1 MKTANILIAHITTSN
16 KLNALKAVM
25 KALDI
30 KYEVSPYDPE
40 YVDMIL
46 QGDKDRKEGKGKK
59 ITKDEL
65 DALWK

>member
-1 MKTANILIAHITTSN
+1 MKTANILIAHPANST
-16 KLNALKAVM
+16 KMNALMAVM

-30 KYEVSPYDPE
+30 EYEVSKYDPQ

-46 QGDKDRKEGKGKK
+46 QGDKDRIAGKGKT
-59 ITKDEL
+59 ITIDEL

>member
-1 MKTANILIAHITTSN
+1 MKTANILIAHPANNN
-16 KLNALKAVM
+16 KMNALMAVM

-30 KYEVSPYDPE
+30 KYEVSQYDPQ

-46 QGDKDRKEGKGKK
+46 QGDKDRITGKGKK
-59 ITKDEL
+59 ITTDEL

>member
-1 MKTANILIAHITTSN
+1 M
-16 KLNALKAVM
+16 AVM

-30 KYEVSPYDPE
+30 KYEVSPYDPQ

-59 ITKDEL
+59 ISKDEL
-65 DALWK
+65 DALRK

>member
-1 MKTANILIAHITTSN
+1 MTD
-16 KLNALKAVM
+16 M

-30 KYEVSPYDPE
+30 KYDPQ

-46 QGDKDRKEGKGKK
+46 QGDKDRIAGKGKT
-59 ITKDEL
+59 ITTDEL

>member
-1 MKTANILIAHITTSN
+1 M
-16 KLNALKAVM
+16 AVM

-30 KYEVSPYDPE
+30 KYEVSKYDPQ

-46 QGDKDRKEGKGKK
+46 QGDKDRIAGKGKT
-59 ITKDEL
+59 ITTDEL

>member
-1 MKTANILIAHITTSN
+1 MKTANILIAHPANSN
-16 KLNALKAVM
+16 KMNALMAVM

-30 KYEVSPYDPE
+30 EYEVSQYDPQ

-46 QGDKDRKEGKGKK
+46 QGDKDRIAGKGKK
-59 ITKDEL
+59 VTTDEL

>member
-1 MKTANILIAHITTSN
+1 MKTANILIAHPANSN
-16 KLNALKAVM
+16 KLNALTAVM

-30 KYEVSPYDPE
+30 KYEVSPYDPQ
-40 YVDMIL
+40 YVAMIL
-46 QGDKDRKEGKGKK
+46 QGDKDRKAGKGKK